1 MQGQEVTMLEI
12 LKLIQDRHSE
22 RAPYDVERPIAKQ
35 DLKQI
40 LEAARWA
47 PTPHN
52 MQNLELI
59 VVDDKKVLETLAN
72 IRYPITDTFVLE
84 NYQHLSFSEEEL
96 ARKKV
101 GLLGTHFPPAMRTPG
116 MALDEAT
123 YEKLRSA
130 WAKAIQTSPVLLIVA
145 YNPDNRAPDS
155 EGDFLGHVGLGCV
168 LENMWLMAHSLGIS
182 FHVISILSKEP
193 ADQELKSVLEIPE
206 HLKIAFGIR
215 LGYVPPAEHAPLRVR
230 RDVEEFTHHNCFGNR
245 SVHC

>member
-1 MQGQEVTMLEI
+1 MLEI
-12 LKLIQDRHSE
+12 LKLIQERHSE
-22 RAPYDVERPIAKQ
+22 KAPYDVERPIAKQ
-35 DLKQI
+35 DLRQI

-101 GLLGTHFPPAMRTPG
+101 GLLATRFPPALRTPG
-116 MALDEAT
+116 MTLDEAT

-130 WAKAIQTSPVLLIVA
+130 WTKAIQTSPVLLIVA

-182 FHVISILSKEP
+182 FHVISILNKEP
-193 ADQELKSVLEIPE
+193 ADQELKTVLEIPE

-215 LGYVPPAEHAPLRVR
+215 LGYAPPPEHAPLRVR
-230 RDVEEFTHHNCFGNR
+230 REVEDFTHHNRFGNR
-245 SVHC
+245 TVTW

>member
-1 MQGQEVTMLEI
+1 MLEI

-22 RAPYDVERPIAKQ
+22 KAPYDVERPIAKQ
-35 DLKQI
+35 DMRQI

-52 MQNLELI
+52 MQNFELI
-59 VVDDKKVLETLAN
+59 VVDDKKLLQALGR

-101 GLLGTHFPPAMRTPG
+101 GLLATRFPPALRTPG
-116 MALDEAT
+116 MTLDEAT
-123 YEKLRSA
+123 YEKLQSA
-130 WAKAIQTSPVLLIVA
+130 LAKAIQTSPVLMIVA
-145 YNPDNRAPDS
+145 YNTENRAPDS

-182 FHVISILSKEP
+182 FHVISILNKEP
-193 ADQELKSVLEIPE
+193 ADQEVKTVLEIPE
-206 HLKIAFGIR
+206 HLRIAFGIR
-215 LGYVPPAEHAPLRVR
+215 LGYAPPAEHALLRVR
-230 RDVEEFTHHNCFGNR
+230 RDVEEFTHHDRFSNRTGNW
-245 SVHC
+245 

>member
-1 MQGQEVTMLEI
+1 MLEI
-12 LKLIQDRHSE
+12 LKLIQERHSE
-22 RAPYDVERPIAKQ
+22 KAPYDVERPIAKQ
-35 DLKQI
+35 DMRQI

-52 MQNLELI
+52 MQNVELI

-101 GLLGTHFPPAMRTPG
+101 GLLATRFPPALRTPG
-116 MALDEAT
+116 MTLDEAT
-123 YEKLRSA
+123 YEKLQSA
-130 WAKAIQTSPVLLIVA
+130 LAKAIQTSPVLMIVA
-145 YNPDNRAPDS
+145 YNTENRAPDS

-182 FHVISILSKEP
+182 FHVISILNKEP
-193 ADQELKSVLEIPE
+193 ADQKVKTVLEMPE
-206 HLKIAFGIR
+206 HLSIAFGIR
-215 LGYVPPAEHAPLRVR
+215 LGYAPPAEHALLRVR
-230 RDVEEFTHHNCFGNR
+230 RDVEEFTHHDRFGNR
-245 SVHC
+245 TGINPYPCQD